1 MIDDLD
7 RLNFDLLRAI
17 ARRKLPRGIFE
28 YIDRG
33 GEDEVS
39 LSHNRQA
46 FDSLKLVPRALVD
59 VSSRS
64 QQVELFGRTFASP
77 LITAPAAAIGLT
89 WHRGEVALAHAA
101 REANIAFCAATE
113 SIVAVEDIVATGIK
127 PWFQLYVWN
136 DREISWRLIDRVRD
150 LGIDTLV
157 VTVDAVTP
165 PKREYNAHNGF
176 DVPLKFSL
184 RGAFDIA
191 MHPGWVLTVLLPYL
205 RRGGMPELGNY
216 PPGYRS
222 KITKG
227 KVSDAVKITAS
238 FDWAG
243 FAELR
248 RRWKGP
254 LIVKGILHP
263 DDAVKAADHGAEGIV
278 VSNHGG
284 RDLDSAVAPIEM
296 LPRIA
301 EAAGTRLVVLADSG
315 IRRGSDVV
323 KLLASGAKAA
333 MIGRAFLYGT
343 AAGGEAG
350 ARAAIAMLADE
361 IWRTMGLL
369 GCRSLAEIGPGFIY
383 KPRQES
389 SP

>member
-1 MIDDLD
+1 VGLDDLD

-17 ARRKLPRGIFE
+17 ARRKLPRGIFD

-33 GEDEVS
+33 AEDEVG
-39 LSHNRQA
+39 LRHNRHA
-46 FDSLKLVPRALVD
+46 FDAVKLVPRALVNI
-59 VSSRS
+59 SARS

-77 LITAPAAAIGLT
+77 LITAPAAAIGLV
-89 WHRGEVALAHAA
+89 WHRGEIALAQAA
-101 REANIAFCAATE
+101 LEANIAFCAATE
-113 SIVAVEDIVATGIK
+113 SIMRVEDIVATGVK

-136 DREISWRLIDRVRD
+136 DRAITWRLVERVRD
-150 LGIDTLV
+150 LGIEVLV
-157 VTVDAVTP
+157 VTVDAATP
-165 PKREYNAHNGF
+165 PKREYNAENGF
-176 DVPLKFSL
+176 DVPLKSSVPA
-184 RGAFDIA
+184 AFDIA
-191 MHPGWVLTVLLPYL
+191 THPGWVLKVLLPYL
-205 RRGGMPELGNY
+205 RQGGMPELGNY

-227 KVSDAVKITAS
+227 KISDAVKITGS

-254 LIVKGILHP
+254 LVIKGILHP
-263 DDAVKAADHGAEGIV
+263 DDAVKAADLGADGIV

-284 RDLDSAVAPIEM
+284 RDLDSAAAPIEM

-301 EAAGTRLVVLADSG
+301 EAAGSRLVVLADSG

-333 MIGRAFLYGT
+333 MVGRAFLYGT
-343 AAGGEAG
+343 AAGGQIG

-369 GCRSLAEIGPGFIY
+369 GCRSLAEIGSQLIFRP
-383 KPRQES
+383 
-389 SP
+389 

>member
-1 MIDDLD
+1 VGLDDLD

-17 ARRKLPRGIFE
+17 ARHKLPRGVFD

-33 GEDEVS
+33 AEDEVG
-39 LSHNRQA
+39 LRHNRQA
-46 FDSLKLVPRALVD
+46 FDSVRLVPRALVD
-59 VSSRS
+59 ISSRS

-77 LITAPAAAIGLT
+77 LIAAPAAAIGLV
-89 WHRGEVALAHAA
+89 WHRGEIPLAQAA

-113 SIVAVEDIVATGIK
+113 SIMRVEDIVETGVK

-136 DREISWRLIDRVRD
+136 DRAITWRLVERVRD
-150 LGIDTLV
+150 LGIDVLV

-176 DVPLKFSL
+176 DVPLKATL
-184 RGAFDIA
+184 RGAVDIA
-191 MHPGWVLTVLLPYL
+191 THPGWVLKVLLPYL

-216 PPGYRS
+216 PAGYRS
-222 KITKG
+222 RITKG
-227 KVSDAVKITAS
+227 KISDAVKITGT

-254 LIVKGILHP
+254 LVIKGILHP
-263 DDAVKAADHGAEGIV
+263 DDAVKAADLGADGIV
-278 VSNHGG
+278 VSNHGA
-284 RDLDSAVAPIEM
+284 RDLDSAAAPIEM

-301 EAAGTRLVVLADSG
+301 DACGNRLVVLADSS

-323 KLLASGAKAA
+323 KLLASGARAA
-333 MIGRAFLYGT
+333 MVGRAFLYGT
-343 AAGGEAG
+343 AAAGQTG
-350 ARAAIAMLADE
+350 ARAAIAMLSDE

-369 GCRSLAEIGPGFIY
+369 GCRSLGEIGPQLIY
-383 KPRQES
+383 KP
-389 SP
+389 